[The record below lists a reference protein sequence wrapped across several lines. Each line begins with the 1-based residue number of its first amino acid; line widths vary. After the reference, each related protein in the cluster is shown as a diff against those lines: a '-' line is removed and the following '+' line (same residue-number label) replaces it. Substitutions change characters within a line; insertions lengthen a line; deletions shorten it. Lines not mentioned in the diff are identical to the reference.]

1 VCGNFK
7 MLFKIKIKYFSLFL
21 LSFLLS
27 SKTFAVC
34 DILDGAYV
42 VSQETFAQ
50 DLGFFGTDFSY
61 NSIQYEF
68 GPHGS
73 SWGYNSVKSSTSP
86 YGSSYGAYSAQN
98 PSSFYPP
105 KIYKNN
111 IFIGYLTNN
120 SSISDGVSTT
130 YIDSNC
136 SFTSSTPKRNPSPI
150 TYGYATSTAT
160 TVQLNWTGGIGAT
173 NFDVY
178 LCTNN
183 NCTTSSLLGSANTSP
198 VNITNVQPNTD
209 FIYSIYARNNYGSSA
224 PYFIPTR
231 TLSVN
236 NPVTDTTPPI
246 IELIGDAIFY
256 VNVFDAYVEPGLSA
270 TDDIDNDIE
279 LFVSGEVNT
288 SLLGEYILTYRA
300 VDDADNSSMIQRTVF
315 VVDNEPPSLTLN
327 GDNQIILSQFEAFND
342 PGAVANDNYDGSI
355 SVTTSGN
362 VNTAEIGQYILEYSA
377 VDSSGNTSTIS
388 RTIIIEEILDT
399 TPPNISLV
407 GESTVYINQNASFVD
422 LGVSAIDDVDGNLE
436 SSVTGNVDVTTVGEY
451 VLTYTA
457 TDSSGNTASIQR
469 TIYVRDITPP
479 NIVLIGE
486 STVYINQNDYFVEPG
501 VNAQD
506 DVDGNLESLVSGN
519 VDTTTVGEYVLTY
532 TATDSSGNITNIHRT
547 VIVQTIDESD
557 TDNDG
562 LPDIWEDANGLNKY
576 DYTDAQSDSDIDG
589 LSALEEFNLGTSPTN
604 DDSDSDMLPDGWEVE
619 DVRNPLIAD
628 YQIALGSHHSC
639 ALYDYEVICWG
650 SNEYGEASVPEL
662 INPIQLSVGGYNSC
676 ALDDTGVV
684 CWGSNFYGQIIV
696 PELINPTQIAVG
708 THLCAIDDTGVVCWG
723 RDDDGQASAPDLVN
737 PTQIAVGGSA
747 SCALD
752 DTGVVCWGSNVYGLT
767 SVPELSN
774 PTQINMGDYSSCAL
788 DDSGLVCWGARTYIP
803 ELSNPKIFSSAINTS
818 CVIDDSGVVCWGS
831 DDYGQ
836 ASVPELKNPVQV
848 SSGANHTC
856 ALDDTG
862 VVCWGGNWVNQID
875 VPSITID
882 PDGDGQPNDA
892 FPLDEME
899 WLDTDED
906 GIGNNSDTDDD
917 NDGVNDNEDAFPL
930 DMSEQKDTDGDGIGN
945 NADND
950 DDNDGVEDW
959 IDELPLNPSDTL
971 DTDGDG
977 IGNIADADDDGDGFS
992 DTDDMFPLNQLYHLD
1007 SDLDGM
1013 ADSWEILYGL
1023 NPNDPSDTS
1032 SDYDNDGSVALQ
1044 EFIEGTIPG
1053 PEAVSVQIS
1062 WDFDSNAKA
1071 DALTDGLL
1079 LLRYTFGLRDDALL
1093 ANVIAHDSPLSPE
1106 QVQENVSASVSSI
1119 ADIDNSSNVDALTDG
1134 LLLLRYLFGLT
1145 GDSLINSSVAINAER
1160 TTATEIEDD
1169 IQSLMP

>member
-1 VCGNFK
+1 

-86 YGSSYGAYSAQN
+86 YGSSYGTYSAQN

-105 KIYKNN
+105 IIYKNN

-120 SSISDGVSTT
+120 SSISGRVSTT

-136 SFTSSTPKRNPSPI
+136 SFTSSTPQRNPSPI

-178 LCTNN
+178 QCTNN
-183 NCTTSSLLGSANTSP
+183 DCTTSSLLGSANTSP

-209 FIYSIYARNNYGSSA
+209 FIYFVYARNNYGSSA
-224 PYFIPTR
+224 RYSISTR

-256 VNVFDAYVEPGLSA
+256 VNVFDAYIEPGYSA

-300 VDDADNSSMIQRTVF
+300 VDDADNSAMIQRTVF

-342 PGAVANDNYDGSI
+342 PGAFANDNYDGSI
-355 SVTTSGN
+355 SVTTSEN

-407 GESTVYINQNASFVD
+407 GESTVYINQNASFMD
-422 LGVSAIDDVDGNLE
+422 LGVNAIDDVDGNLE

-469 TIYVRDITPP
+469 TVYVRDITPP
-479 NIVLIGE
+479 NIVLIGG
-486 STVYINQNDYFVEPG
+486 STIYINQNISYVEPG

-506 DVDGNLESLVSGN
+506 DVDGDLESLVSGN
-519 VDTTTVGEYVLTY
+519 VDTTNVGEYVLTY
-532 TATDSSGNITNIHRT
+532 TATDSSGNTTNIQRT
-547 VIVQTIDESD
+547 VIVQTIDAND

-589 LSALEEFNLGTSPTN
+589 LSALEEFNLGTSPAS
-604 DDSDSDMLPDGWEVE
+604 DDSDSDTLPDDWEVE
-619 DVRNPLIAD
+619 NDSNPLVAN
-628 YQIALGSHHSC
+628 YQISLGSDH
-639 ALYDYEVICWG
+639 
-650 SNEYGEASVPEL
+650 
-662 INPIQLSVGGYNSC
+662 SC

-684 CWGSNFYGQIIV
+684 CWGKNSFGQTNV
-696 PELINPTQIAVG
+696 PTLINPTQVSSGYHHSCAFDDSGMVCWGYDIYGQTTVPVLNNPKQMSLG
-708 THLCAIDDTGVVCWG
+708 LTHTCVLDDTGVVCWG
-723 RDDDGQASAPDLVN
+723 STYSGIDFGQTIVPTLSN
-737 PTQIAVGGSA
+737 PTQISSGMYHSCAIDDNGVICWGKNDFGQTTVPILSNPTHIALSA
-747 SCALD
+747 SHSCALD
-752 DTGVVCWGSNVYGLT
+752 DTGVVCWGALASSFYNDLPT
-767 SVPELSN
+767 ISN
-774 PTQINMGDYSSCAL
+774 PIQ
-788 DDSGLVCWGARTYIP
+788 
-803 ELSNPKIFSSAINTS
+803 FSSGDDHA
-818 CVIDDSGVVCWGS
+818 CVIDDSGIVCWGY
-831 DDYGQ
+831 DNYGQ
-836 ASVPELKNPVQV
+836 TTLPALNSPIQV
-848 SSGANHTC
+848 SLGRNNTC
-856 ALDDTG
+856 VLENNG
-862 VVCWGGNWVNQID
+862 VVCWGKNDFGKTT
-875 VPSITID
+875 VPNLMFD
-882 PDGDGQPNDA
+882 PDRDGYTNQNGNDA
-892 FPLDEME
+892 FPLDSAE
-899 WLDTDED
+899 WSDTDLD
-906 GIGNNSDTDDD
+906 GIGNNSDLDDD
-917 NDGVNDNEDAFPL
+917 NDGL
-930 DMSEQKDTDGDGIGN
+930 D
-945 NADND
+945 
-950 DDNDGVEDW
+950 
-959 IDELPLNPSDTL
+959 
-971 DTDGDG
+971 
-977 IGNIADADDDGDGFS
+977 
-992 DTDDMFPLNQLYHLD
+992 
-1007 SDLDGM
+1007 
-1013 ADSWEILYGL
+1013 
-1023 NPNDPSDTS
+1023 
-1032 SDYDNDGSVALQ
+1032 
-1044 EFIEGTIPG
+1044 
-1053 PEAVSVQIS
+1053 PEAGSAQIS

-1079 LLRYTFGLRDDALL
+1079 LLRYTFGLRDDVLL
-1093 ANVIAHDSPLSPE
+1093 ANAIANDSPLSPE

-1160 TTATEIEDD
+1160 TTATEIEDY